1 MKYFYQSNSNNNNNV
16 EIAALDTPNEYLVER
31 VLTHSGDLSKNF
43 EINANSWLN
52 GLDLRSSGT
61 WEPYENIA
69 DAKALDDYLIPNNRI
84 W

>member
-43 EINANSWLN
+43 EINANS
-52 GLDLRSSGT
+52 
-61 WEPYENIA
+61 
-69 DAKALDDYLIPNNRI
+69 
-84 W
+84 